1 MKKVGVVLSGCG
13 VYDGAEI
20 HETVLTLLAIARNGA
35 QAVCFAPD
43 KQQADVINHLTG
55 EPMQE
60 TRNVLI
66 EAARITRGD
75 IRPLAQAVSTELD
88 ALIVPGGFGA
98 AKNLSNFASQG
109 SESRVDSDLAAL
121 AVAMHQAGKPLGFM
135 CIAPAMLPKIFDFP
149 LRLTIGTD
157 IDTAEVLEEMG
168 AEHVPC
174 PVDDIVVDEDNKIVT
189 TPPICWRRT
198 SLRPRVVSIN
208 WYHVCWCWLN
218 EKGVTAFL
226 RRIFLRAV
234 VVLAVFWGGGIA
246 LFSVMPVP
254 FSAVMVERQLSAW
267 LSGDFGYVAH
277 SDWVS
282 MDEISPWMGLAVIA
296 AEDQKFPEHWG
307 FDVSAIEKA
316 LAHNERNENRIR
328 GASTLSQQTAKNLF
342 LWDGRSWVRKGL
354 EAGLT
359 LGMETVWSKKRILT
373 VYLNIAEFGDGVFGV
388 EAAAQRYFHKP
399 ASRLSLSEA
408 ALLAAV
414 LPNPLRFKANA
425 PSGYVRSRQAWI
437 MRQMRQLGGESF
449 MRENKLY

>member
-1 MKKVGVVLSGCG
+1 M
-13 VYDGAEI
+13 
-20 HETVLTLLAIARNGA
+20 
-35 QAVCFAPD
+35 
-43 KQQADVINHLTG
+43 
-55 EPMQE
+55 
-60 TRNVLI
+60 
-66 EAARITRGD
+66 
-75 IRPLAQAVSTELD
+75 
-88 ALIVPGGFGA
+88 
-98 AKNLSNFASQG
+98 
-109 SESRVDSDLAAL
+109 
-121 AVAMHQAGKPLGFM
+121 
-135 CIAPAMLPKIFDFP
+135 
-149 LRLTIGTD
+149 
-157 IDTAEVLEEMG
+157 
-168 AEHVPC
+168 
-174 PVDDIVVDEDNKIVT
+174 
-189 TPPICWRRT
+189 RT
-198 SLRPRVVSIN
+198 
-208 WYHVCWCWLN
+208 
-218 EKGVTAFL
+218 GVTAFL

-234 VVLAVFWGGGIA
+234 IVLGVFWGGGIA

-254 FSAVMVERQLSAW
+254 FSAVMVERQLGAW

-373 VYLNIAEFGDGVFGV
+373 VYLNIAEFGDGIFGV

-399 ASRLSLSEA
+399 ASRLSLPEA

>member
-1 MKKVGVVLSGCG
+1 M
-13 VYDGAEI
+13 
-20 HETVLTLLAIARNGA
+20 R
-35 QAVCFAPD
+35 
-43 KQQADVINHLTG
+43 
-55 EPMQE
+55 
-60 TRNVLI
+60 
-66 EAARITRGD
+66 
-75 IRPLAQAVSTELD
+75 
-88 ALIVPGGFGA
+88 
-98 AKNLSNFASQG
+98 
-109 SESRVDSDLAAL
+109 
-121 AVAMHQAGKPLGFM
+121 
-135 CIAPAMLPKIFDFP
+135 
-149 LRLTIGTD
+149 
-157 IDTAEVLEEMG
+157 
-168 AEHVPC
+168 
-174 PVDDIVVDEDNKIVT
+174 
-189 TPPICWRRT
+189 
-198 SLRPRVVSIN
+198 
-208 WYHVCWCWLN
+208 
-218 EKGVTAFL
+218 KGVAAFL

-234 VVLAVFWGGGIA
+234 IVLAVFWGGGIA

-254 FSAVMVERQLSAW
+254 FSAVMVERQLGAW

-282 MDEISPWMGLAVIA
+282 MDAISPWMGLAVIA
-296 AEDQKFPEHWG
+296 AEDQKFPDHWG

-399 ASRLSLSEA
+399 ASRLSPSEA

>member
-1 MKKVGVVLSGCG
+1 M
-13 VYDGAEI
+13 
-20 HETVLTLLAIARNGA
+20 R
-35 QAVCFAPD
+35 
-43 KQQADVINHLTG
+43 
-55 EPMQE
+55 
-60 TRNVLI
+60 
-66 EAARITRGD
+66 
-75 IRPLAQAVSTELD
+75 
-88 ALIVPGGFGA
+88 
-98 AKNLSNFASQG
+98 
-109 SESRVDSDLAAL
+109 
-121 AVAMHQAGKPLGFM
+121 
-135 CIAPAMLPKIFDFP
+135 
-149 LRLTIGTD
+149 
-157 IDTAEVLEEMG
+157 
-168 AEHVPC
+168 
-174 PVDDIVVDEDNKIVT
+174 
-189 TPPICWRRT
+189 
-198 SLRPRVVSIN
+198 
-208 WYHVCWCWLN
+208 
-218 EKGVTAFL
+218 KGVTAFL

-342 LWDGRSWVRKGL
+342 LWDGRSWVRKGF